1 MGAGMAVATG
11 AAESMAAAWRGRWAV
26 AAMFLANGFVT
37 GSWAPQIP
45 LLIPRHAIGEAVLGL
60 LLLGLGIGAVTAM
73 TFSGRL
79 IAAHGTR
86 PVLCAFALAIIPTLP
101 AVVFAPS
108 LATMALAIAALGGI
122 MGVMDVAMNAQ
133 AVEVE
138 RRLRR
143 AIMSSSHGFWS
154 LGAAIGSGI
163 GGPVIARI
171 GAEGH
176 ALAAAAVVAALVL
189 AAMPFLTPGDP
200 PAPRVQG
207 ESRRLLP
214 RDPALW
220 LLGMIALFS
229 MVPEGAVIEWSAL
242 YLADELGAGVS
253 ATGLGVAFFTGTMA
267 ILRFAGDGVRN
278 RFGAV
283 TTLRLSALVGAAG
296 LVGAALAPGHA
307 LAVAAFAL
315 AGFGVANMVPI
326 LFSAAGNHPGL
337 AAGAGIALV
346 TMMGYSGILVA
357 PATIGW
363 IAEHTGFR
371 LTYLGLGGMLVV
383 VALMAGRARAADRPD

>member
-1 MGAGMAVATG
+1 MTSGLAGKIGDVR
-11 AAESMAAAWRGRWAV
+11 RGRWAV

-45 LLIPRHAIGEAVLGL
+45 LLIPRHGIGESVLGL

-79 IAAHGTR
+79 IALYGTR
-86 PVLCAFALAIIPTLP
+86 PVLCTFAIAIIPTLP
-101 AVVFAPS
+101 AIVLAPS
-108 LATMALAIAALGGI
+108 LVPVAMAIAALGGI

-138 RRLRR
+138 RRLGR

-154 LGAAIGSGI
+154 LGAATGSGL
-163 GGPVIARI
+163 GGWLIAVL

-176 ALAAAAVVAALVL
+176 AFLAAGVVMTLVL
-189 AAMPFLTPGDP
+189 GSMPFLTAGDP
-200 PAPRVQG
+200 PAAATPG
-207 ESRRLLP
+207 RRDALLP
-214 RDPALW
+214 SDPALW
-220 LLGMIALFS
+220 LLGVLALFS

-242 YLADELGAGVS
+242 YLADELGTGLS
-253 ATGLGVAFFTGTMA
+253 ATGLGVAFFTGAMA
-267 ILRFAGDGVRN
+267 VLRFMGDAVRN

-283 TTLRLSALVGAAG
+283 RTLRVSALIGAAG
-296 LVGAALAPGHA
+296 LALAAVSPGPVVA
-307 LAVAAFAL
+307 IAAFAL
-315 AGFGVANMVPI
+315 AGVGVANMIPI

-337 AAGAGIALV
+337 PAGAGIALV

-357 PATIGW
+357 PATIGFV
-363 IAEHTGFR
+363 AEQAGFR
-371 LTYLGLGGMLVV
+371 FTFGGLAGFLLV
-383 VALMAGRARAADRPD
+383 VALLAGRARAAERSG

>member
-1 MGAGMAVATG
+1 MADGMAAVR
-11 AAESMAAAWRGRWAV
+11 RGRWAV

-45 LLIPRHAIGEAVLGL
+45 LLIPRHDIGEAVLGL

-73 TFSGRL
+73 VFSGRL
-79 IAAHGTR
+79 IAVYGTR
-86 PVLCAFALAIIPTLP
+86 PVLAAFALAIIPTLP
-101 AVVFAPS
+101 AVVFAPT
-108 LATMALAIAALGGI
+108 LATVAVAIALLGGI
-122 MGVMDVAMNAQ
+122 MGVMDVSMNAQ

-138 RRLRR
+138 RRLSR

-163 GGPVIARI
+163 GGGLIARL

-176 ALAAAAVVAALVL
+176 ALLAAGVVSLLVL
-189 AAMPFLTPGDP
+189 GAMPFLTAGDP

-207 ESRRLLP
+207 ERRGLLP

-220 LLGMIALFS
+220 VLGMMALFS

-242 YLADELGAGVS
+242 YLGSELGAPTA
-253 ATGLGVAFFTGTMA
+253 ATGLGVAVFTGTMA
-267 ILRFAGDGVRN
+267 VLRFAGDAVRN
-278 RFGAV
+278 RLGAV
-283 TTLRLSALVGAAG
+283 RTLRLSALIGAAG
-296 LVGAALAPGHA
+296 MAAAAVAPGPGT
-307 LAVAAFAL
+307 AVLAFAF
-315 AGFGVANMVPI
+315 AGLGVANMIPI
-326 LFSAAGNHPGL
+326 LFSAAGNHQGL

-357 PATIGW
+357 PASIGW
-363 IAEHTGFR
+363 VAEQTGFR
-371 LTYLGLGGMLVV
+371 FTFAALAGMLAV
-383 VALMAGRARAADRPD
+383 VALLAARARAAERRV

>member
-1 MGAGMAVATG
+1 MMADGMAVAR
-11 AAESMAAAWRGRWAV
+11 RGRWAV

-45 LLIPRHAIGEAVLGL
+45 LLIPRHEIGEAVLGL

-79 IAAHGTR
+79 IALYGTR
-86 PVLCAFALAIIPTLP
+86 PVLCGFALAIIPTLP

-108 LATMALAIAALGGI
+108 LAVVAPAIAALGGI
-122 MGVMDVAMNAQ
+122 MGVMDVSMNAQ

-138 RRLRR
+138 RRLGR

-154 LGAAIGSGI
+154 LGAAIGSGS
-163 GGPVIARI
+163 GGWLIARL

-176 ALAAAAVVAALVL
+176 ALLAAAAVAVLVL
-189 AAMPFLTPGDP
+189 GAMPFLTPGDP
-200 PAPRVQG
+200 PATRSTG
-207 ESRRLLP
+207 ERRTLLP
-214 RDPALW
+214 RDPVLW
-220 LLGMIALFS
+220 LLGMMALFS

-242 YLADELGAGVS
+242 YLADELGAAVS
-253 ATGLGVAFFTGTMA
+253 VTGLGVAFLTGAMA
-267 ILRFAGDGVRN
+267 VLRFAGDAVRN

-283 TTLRLSALVGAAG
+283 RTLRVSALIGAAG
-296 LVGAALAPGHA
+296 LVLAATAPGPWVA
-307 LAVAAFAL
+307 IAAFAL
-315 AGFGVANMVPI
+315 AGVGVANMVPI

-357 PATIGW
+357 PASIGW
-363 IAEHTGFR
+363 VAENAGFR
-371 LTYLGLGGMLVV
+371 LTFAALGGMLAV
-383 VALMAGRARAADRPD
+383 VAFLAGQARSADSQHTR

>member
-1 MGAGMAVATG
+1 MTMATT
-11 AAESMAAAWRGRWAV
+11 AADGLAAARRGRWAV

-45 LLIPRHAIGEAVLGL
+45 LLIPRHGIGEAVLGL

-73 TFSGRL
+73 TFAGRL
-79 IAAHGTR
+79 IALYGTR
-86 PVLCAFALAIIPTLP
+86 PVLVAFAVAIIPTLP

-108 LATMALAIAALGGI
+108 LPVVTVAIAALGGI
-122 MGVMDVAMNAQ
+122 MGVMDVSMNAQ

-138 RRLRR
+138 RRLSR

-163 GGPVIARI
+163 GGGLIARL
-171 GAEGH
+171 GSDGH
-176 ALAAAAVVAALVL
+176 ALTAAGVVAVLVL
-189 AAMPFLTPGDP
+189 GAMPFLTPGDP
-200 PAPRVQG
+200 PAPRLPG
-207 ESRRLLP
+207 KRGLLP

-220 LLGMIALFS
+220 LLGMMALFS
-229 MVPEGAVIEWSAL
+229 MVPEGAIIEWSAL
-242 YLADELGAGVS
+242 YLKDELGAGVS

-267 ILRFAGDGVRN
+267 VLRFAGDGVRN
-278 RFGAV
+278 RFGAAA
-283 TTLRLSALVGAAG
+283 TLRWSAVIGAAG
-296 LVGAALAPGHA
+296 MIVAAMAPGPWM
-307 LAVAAFAL
+307 AVAAFAF
-315 AGFGVANMVPI
+315 AGIGVANMVPI

-357 PATIGW
+357 PASIGW
-363 IAEHTGFR
+363 VAEHAGFR
-371 LTYLGLGGMLVV
+371 LTYAALGGMLLA
-383 VALMAGRARAADRPD
+383 VALLAARARAADGR